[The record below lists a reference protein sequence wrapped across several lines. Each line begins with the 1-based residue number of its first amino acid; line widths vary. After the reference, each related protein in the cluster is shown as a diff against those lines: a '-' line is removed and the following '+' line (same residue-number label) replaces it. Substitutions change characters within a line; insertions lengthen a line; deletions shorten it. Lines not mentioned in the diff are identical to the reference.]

1 MDNNAAE
8 RSLRG
13 PVVGRKGFFG
23 SGSVK
28 SARLAAA
35 LFSILHTLQLH
46 RIDPHKWLSSYLQAC
61 AQAGNRPPPQL
72 ERFLPWGMDPARR
85 EDWREAA

>member
-23 SGSVK
+23 SGSAK

-35 LFSILHTLQLH
+35 LFSILQTLQLH
-46 RIDPHKWLSSYLQAC
+46 RIGPHRWLSSYLQAC

-72 ERFLPWGMDPARR
+72 ERFLPWEMAPARR
-85 EDWREAA
+85 EAWGEAA